1 MKGHKQ
7 GVNSL
12 DFNRN
17 NINLISG
24 SRDKKIIIWGLTNYE
39 MIKVIDSKV

>member
-24 SRDKKIIIWGLTNYE
+24 SRDKKIIIWGLINYE
-39 MIKVIDSKV
+39 MIKVIDSEV